1 MGVYP
6 ENSTLI
12 PLLWRGGAQH
22 RGGPIRDSFAPEL
35 TGHEPPRPERAPLEE
50 CDHPAL
56 TGTPRRMRPPRPD
69 GHPSK
74 GGELSKLFC
83 SENSHT
89 VPAPIP
95 TNYPLPLV
103 SVNRRKADSQKQLC
117 MPAGSSPWFACTSNH
132 SSTSRS
138 ALNKKKHQVR
148 TIAPFAFMVFL
159 NKSINK
165 KGAPKTRLSFCLAYW
180 SFSRKS

>member
-56 TGTPRRMRPPRPD
+56 TGTPPKE
-69 GHPSK
+69 G
-74 GGELSKLFC
+74 
-83 SENSHT
+83 
-89 VPAPIP
+89 
-95 TNYPLPLV
+95 NYLNFSALKIATQSPLP
-103 SVNRRKADSQKQLC
+103 
-117 MPAGSSPWFACTSNH
+117 
-132 SSTSRS
+132 SR
-138 ALNKKKHQVR
+138 QI
-148 TIAPFAFMVFL
+148 T
-159 NKSINK
+159 
-165 KGAPKTRLSFCLAYW
+165 LSH
-180 SFSRKS
+180 